1 MPATRLLLLR
11 CRPSVSYTKVGVCNG
26 LEKRI
31 CRKIV
36 SVEEAVR
43 HVQSGNRIVF
53 THACGEAQA
62 LTDELVR
69 QADRLENVEIVHMV
83 AMGKAP
89 YCQPGMENIFA
100 IMPCS

>member
-1 MPATRLLLLR
+1 MDWRKEYA
-11 CRPSVSYTKVGVCNG
+11 
-26 LEKRI
+26 E
-31 CRKIV
+31 KIV